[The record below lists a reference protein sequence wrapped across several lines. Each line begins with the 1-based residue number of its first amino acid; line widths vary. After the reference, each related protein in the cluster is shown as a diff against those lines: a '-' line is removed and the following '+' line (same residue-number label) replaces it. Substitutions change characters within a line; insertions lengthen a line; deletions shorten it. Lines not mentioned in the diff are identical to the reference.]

1 MSILLRSDVN
11 NYKKPNIFHQVFS
24 LFSNFRYSI
33 LLFGLSIWTL
43 SPILGII
50 PLLLFSQIHISRLVT
65 TNKPKQNILSLNS
78 FSLFLVLFTITII
91 ASTYQVIGDL
101 EAYVEIYKGLGKQPF
116 FEYMT
121 ARSMEPVTF
130 IIPNFIKLLF
140 NSNAY
145 SFILVQALTMNLA
158 FMLIA
163 IRFMPSYYPTIILL
177 NITSGNYFI
186 QMFLMR
192 QFYGLIFLVFFIY
205 TFSLWQK
212 VILLSLAMF
221 THSSLFLFIAPAMI
235 ALPLSDNFTQ
245 VKFQFKTMRILKR
258 FFNNLIRN
266 NFFFYG
272 SLIFIIIGL
281 PTFLVLVGN
290 NSNLQAIFP
299 YLIVKIDRYKDS
311 YNYLLGLS
319 KDLWKSVI
327 VDICFLLTSLLMIK
341 FKDEDVYCY
350 SWSIMFLVNLVAL
363 FSFYYFL
370 PAFGRSVYFLAGLS
384 GFFYTIVFNSKKLT
398 HELNLFSSIMFMAII
413 TKVLYFSYRIVA
425 GSLAGQSQIWS
436 GNPLNANMF
445 DYIQYLYRG
454 LTAV

>member
-1 MSILLRSDVN
+1 MSILLISDVN
-11 NYKKPNIFHQVFS
+11 NYNKPNIFHQVFS
-24 LFSNFRYSI
+24 LFYNFRYPL

-65 TNKPKQNILSLNS
+65 TNKPKQTLLSLNS
-78 FSLFLVLFTITII
+78 LSLLLVLFTITITG
-91 ASTYQVIGDL
+91 STYEVISDL
-101 EAYVEIYKGLGKQPF
+101 TVYVEVYKELGNQPF

-121 ARSMEPVTF
+121 VRNMEPVTF

-140 NSNAY
+140 DSNEY

-158 FMLIA
+158 FMVIA

-177 NITSGNYFI
+177 NITSSNYFI
-186 QMFLMR
+186 HMLIMR
-192 QFYGLIFLVFFIY
+192 QFYSFIFLVLFIY
-205 TFSLWQK
+205 TFSWWQK
-212 VILLSLAMF
+212 IILALLAMF
-221 THSSLFLFIAPAMI
+221 THSSSFLFISVGMI

-245 VKFQFKTMRILKR
+245 EKFQFKTMRVLKR

-266 NFFFYG
+266 NFFLYG
-272 SLIFIIIGL
+272 SLILIIIGL
-281 PTFLVLVGN
+281 PTFLVLIRDN
-290 NSNLQAIFP
+290 DNLQAMFP
-299 YLIVKIDRYKDS
+299 HLYMRLKFYNDDS
-311 YNYLLGLS
+311 YLLGLS
-319 KDLWKSVI
+319 EELWKTVI

-341 FKDEDVYCY
+341 FTDEDVYCY
-350 SWSIMFLVNLVAL
+350 SWSIMFLLSVIAL
-363 FSFYYFL
+363 FAFYFFL
-370 PAFGRSVYFLAGLS
+370 PAFGRAVYFLSGLS
-384 GFFYTIVFNSKKLT
+384 GFFYTIIFNSRKLT
-398 HELNLFSSIMFMAII
+398 HKLNLFSSIMFMAII
-413 TKVLYFSYRIVA
+413 TKVLYFSYRIVS

>member
-78 FSLFLVLFTITII
+78 LSLFLVLFTITIT
-91 ASTYQVIGDL
+91 ASTYQVISDL
-101 EAYVEIYKGLGKQPF
+101 KAYVEIYKGLGNQPF
-116 FEYMT
+116 FEYIAT
-121 ARSMEPVTF
+121 KAMEPVTF

-235 ALPLSDNFTQ
+235 ALPLSDNSTQ

-258 FFNNLIRN
+258 FFNNLVRN

-281 PTFLVLVGN
+281 PTFLVLVK
-290 NSNLQAIFP
+290 SSSILQAIFP
-299 YLIVKIDRYKDS
+299 YLSARLEFYNDD
-311 YNYLLGLS
+311 NYLLGLT

-350 SWSIMFLVNLVAL
+350 AWSIMFLLSVVAL
-363 FSFYYFL
+363 FAFYYFL
-370 PAFGRSVYFLAGLS
+370 PAFGRSVYFLNGLS
-384 GFFYTIVFNSKKLT
+384 GFFYTIIFNSRKLT
-398 HELNLFSSIMFMAII
+398 HKLNLFSSIMFMAII
-413 TKVLYFSYRIVA
+413 TKVLYFSYRIVS
-425 GSLAGQSQIWS
+425 GSLAGQYPIWS